1 MKYKY
6 QSAQGGAVL
15 LVSLLILLMV
25 SILGISAM
33 RSSIFA
39 NKVATGVQAD
49 AMSFEAAETAIAVA
63 YGMLEANDSLQT
75 VFAPGYSTSGCV
87 TPSGLSTGSC
97 ASGSTIDRR
106 GLVQA
111 EAYSYFGGYTIRHGD
126 QISISGSGSHIFPDY
141 KINILGQSTM
151 PSYNIE
157 NHHQQE
163 ALKRGIKPGSDI
175 D

>member
-1 MKYKY
+1 MKPTRASS
-6 QSAQGGAVL
+6 QRGAVL

-25 SILGISAM
+25 SVLGISAM

-39 NKVATGVQAD
+39 NKVATGIQAD
-49 AMSFEAAETAIAVA
+49 AMTFEAAETAIAVA
-63 YGMLEANDSLQT
+63 YGGMLADTSLQT
-75 VFAPGYSTSGCV
+75 VFAPGHTTTNCITS
-87 TPSGLSTGSC
+87 SGSSTGGCGNTTFDNRSLL
-97 ASGSTIDRR
+97 T
-106 GLVQA
+106 A
-111 EAYSYFGGYTIRHGD
+111 EAFTYFGGYKALPGS
-126 QISISGSGSHIFPDY
+126 QISTTAGSNLFVDY

-163 ALKRGIKPGSDI
+163 ALKRGIKPGSEI